1 MLIGQLASGSAILLM
16 AIIAFYKHDFKFE
29 ASTLVKVSF
38 LVLVSFILAL
48 FSWMIPILGFPALK
62 VGFSQIPL
70 MLVGFLYG
78 PSWAFIAGFSSDAI
92 ELLSGTIM
100 TPFLGFTLNKILI
113 AMIPALIRKY
123 KHQAKLAEIV
133 FLVSL
138 ICLSAIMYVFTR
150 NDISVN
156 DVLVHIDMYTK
167 IIVSLGILILSTL
180 LVFSIHFITKK
191 EANSYM
197 YLWVLVVIVVELI
210 VNMTLTPVWLYA
222 MYSIPI
228 SISISLRLLKM
239 IIMIP
244 LTTFFGLMT
253 LKVLTKLKV

>member
-1 MLIGQLASGSAILLM
+1 MLSGQLVSGSAILLM
-16 AIIAFYKHDFKFE
+16 AMLAFYKQDFKFE
-29 ASTLVKVSF
+29 VSTLVKVSF
-38 LVLVSFILAL
+38 LVLTSFILAL

-78 PSWAFIAGFSSDAI
+78 PSWAFIAGFSADAI

-123 KHQAKLAEIV
+123 KHQARLSEIIL
-133 FLVSL
+133 LVSL
-138 ICLSAIMYVFTR
+138 ISLSAIVYVFTR
-150 NDISVN
+150 SDVKVNDI
-156 DVLVHIDMYTK
+156 LVYVDMYTK
-167 IIVSLGILILSTL
+167 IVISLGILSLSAS
-180 LVFSIHFITKK
+180 LVVAIHTITKK
-191 EANSYM
+191 DVNSYT
-197 YLWVLVVIVVELI
+197 YIWVLTVIIVELI
-210 VNMTLTPVWLYA
+210 VNMSLTPIWLYA

-228 SISISLRLLKM
+228 SISISIRLLKI

-244 LTTFFGLMT
+244 LTTFFGLVS